1 MHCFCCW
8 VGLSLIV
15 DRYVVNLC
23 SESPAPDLSRT
34 QVEVAVRELRMY
46 ARKEAANE
54 LPGSRNVIIP
64 FLSGSRLI
72 LSNF

>member
-1 MHCFCCW
+1 MYRFWCL
-8 VGLSLIV
+8 VELPLIV

-46 ARKEAANE
+46 ARKESANE
-54 LPGSRNVIIP
+54 LPGSRNVIIL
-64 FLSGSRLI
+64 FLSSSRLV